1 MFVVCLVC
9 VLGIYIL
16 FVTTSSRDQF
26 KMLATDNKELK
37 TWTLRPKDR
46 TKGFNITRSLN
57 TVNHADEFNAT
68 ESSKKLIAADNK
80 ELKTWTLRSKDHTKG
95 FNITRSLN
103 TVNHADESNATESSK
118 KLIAADN
125 KELKTWTLRSKDHTK
140 GFNITRSLNTVN
152 HTSKLKARKS
162 SKTFKGNSTRKREC
176 SKKLPTV
183 LIIGAP
189 KCGTGALSAFLRYHP
204 YIKLY
209 PNIELN
215 YFSQHYD
222 LGTNW
227 YKDQMPCSYPSQLTI
242 ERSTEYLC
250 REGVPEK
257 VRKMN
262 KKMKLLLSV
271 CEPVKRT
278 ISNFAMFQANGFL
291 PRNITLGEYLL
302 NYTSKAGL
310 EPASWYLHIL
320 VASIYSR
327 QFSSWR
333 RYFPLKQF
341 HIVDGDNLSRDPFE
355 EISAVESFLG
365 LRNYTKKEDFIYNK
379 TKGFFCYKKAVGEP
393 YCLPPGKGR
402 EHPTIGESVALLLKK
417 FYQPFNLIFY
427 RLSRRVF
434 DW

>member
-1 MFVVCLVC
+1 MNIKVAAFTVSENSSNISNDACFFQKMKMRQRVFVVCLVC
-9 VLGIYIL
+9 VLGIYVL
-16 FVTTSSRDQF
+16 FITTSSRDQF

-37 TWTLRPKDR
+37 TWTLRPKER

-57 TVNHADEFNAT
+57 TVNHADELNAT
-68 ESSKKLIAADNK
+68 ESSKKEMASENEKLN
-80 ELKTWTLRSKDHTKG
+80 TWTSRSEYRTKE

-103 TVNHADESNATESSK
+103 Y
-118 KLIAADN
+118 
-125 KELKTWTLRSKDHTK
+125 
-140 GFNITRSLNTVN
+140 VN
-152 HTSKLKARKS
+152 HTNKLKARKS
-162 SKTFKGNSTRKREC
+162 SKTSKGNSTRKREC

-262 KKMKLLLSV
+262 KKNETV
-271 CEPVKRT
+271 A
-278 ISNFAMFQANGFL
+278 ISL
-291 PRNITLGEYLL
+291 
-302 NYTSKAGL
+302 
-310 EPASWYLHIL
+310 
-320 VASIYSR
+320 
-327 QFSSWR
+327 
-333 RYFPLKQF
+333 
-341 HIVDGDNLSRDPFE
+341 
-355 EISAVESFLG
+355 
-365 LRNYTKKEDFIYNK
+365 
-379 TKGFFCYKKAVGEP
+379 
-393 YCLPPGKGR
+393 
-402 EHPTIGESVALLLKK
+402 
-417 FYQPFNLIFY
+417 
-427 RLSRRVF
+427 
-434 DW
+434 

>member
-1 MFVVCLVC
+1 MFVVCLAC

-16 FVTTSSRDQF
+16 FVTTSSSDQF

-57 TVNHADEFNAT
+57 TVNDADELNAT
-68 ESSKKLIAADNK
+68 ESSKKEIASENEK
-80 ELKTWTLRSKDHTKG
+80 LNTWTSRSEYRTKE

-125 KELKTWTLRSKDHTK
+125 KELKTWTLRPKDRTK

-152 HTSKLKARKS
+152 HTSKFSARILR
-162 SKTFKGNSTRKREC
+162 KTFKSNSTIKREC
-176 SKKLPTV
+176 TKKLPTV

-215 YFSQHYD
+215 YFSQQYD

-250 REGVPEK
+250 REGVPER

-278 ISNFAMFQANGFL
+278 ISNFAMFQANGVL

-341 HIVDGDNLSRDPFE
+341 HIVDGDNLSRDPFK